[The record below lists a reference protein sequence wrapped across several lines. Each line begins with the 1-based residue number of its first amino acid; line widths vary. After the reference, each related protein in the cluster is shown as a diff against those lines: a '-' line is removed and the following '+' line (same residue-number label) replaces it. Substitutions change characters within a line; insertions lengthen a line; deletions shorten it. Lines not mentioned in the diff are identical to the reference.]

1 MPYYTVEDVIQMKND
16 IDTITKQSI
25 RQHRVLVAVIQFLDA
40 NGHSDTDVRRRVD
53 ILLNKGEWAQEEV

>member
-1 MPYYTVEDVIQMKND
+1 MTYYTVEDVIEMKRD
-16 IDTITKQSI
+16 IEAIEKI
-25 RQHRVLVAVIQFLDA
+25 ALRQERVLVAVIQFLDA